1 MGPPSDSGDDV
12 NGGGGSDV
20 NNGMRMLP
28 LQWLR
33 SLRLHPHLLRGQLG
47 TVVAVLLCV
56 AIVVLPVTWVLTSST
71 PTPKAHHPAKV
82 HDAEQ
87 RVLHALGVT
96 TGSGNFSVT
105 YQLTESSPSSSAPPT
120 TGLCGPGQG
129 CSAGPQN
136 VSVSGQGTIDV
147 DPTAMAVSADVS
159 DFGNLAVRVDA
170 TQVWE
175 LSAGDNGLAPNP
187 GDGAGGGQP
196 LSAFANLV
204 ESTLGRSEG
213 AMAMLGM
220 ASPNG
225 FLDLSQAAV
234 TSASQ
239 TGSGVMGGVAVTEY
253 QVSIDLSCL
262 AQSTGISAE
271 EAQTVTSAVGV
282 LDDQG
287 YTGTTE
293 TVAVDAAGYIREVKP
308 VASFSDGSSVTLDA
322 TFSDFGC
329 AGAVLMPGQQG
340 STAPPAS
347 CTSPDT
353 VETGSSA
360 PTTSVAAAS
369 TPPAAPTMS
378 TPTTTAPASS
388 TTTGAPTVTISGPT
402 TTGE

>member
-1 MGPPSDSGDDV
+1 
-12 NGGGGSDV
+12 
-20 NNGMRMLP
+20 
-28 LQWLR
+28 
-33 SLRLHPHLLRGQLG
+33 
-47 TVVAVLLCV
+47 
-56 AIVVLPVTWVLTSST
+56 
-71 PTPKAHHPAKV
+71 
-82 HDAEQ
+82 
-87 RVLHALGVT
+87 
-96 TGSGNFSVT
+96 
-105 YQLTESSPSSSAPPT
+105 
-120 TGLCGPGQG
+120 
-129 CSAGPQN
+129 
-136 VSVSGQGTIDV
+136 
-147 DPTAMAVSADVS
+147 
-159 DFGNLAVRVDA
+159 
-170 TQVWE
+170 
-175 LSAGDNGLAPNP
+175 
-187 GDGAGGGQP
+187 
-196 LSAFANLV
+196 
-204 ESTLGRSEG
+204 
-213 AMAMLGM
+213 
-220 ASPNG
+220 
-225 FLDLSQAAV
+225 
-234 TSASQ
+234 
-239 TGSGVMGGVAVTEY
+239 MGGVAVTEY
-253 QVSIDLSCL
+253 QVSIDLSRL

-293 TVAVDAAGYIREVKP
+293 TVAVDAAGYIREVSRWR
-308 VASFSDGSSVTLDA
+308 VHGSSVTLDA